1 MKNEICSTNRE
12 SLKMKY
18 LIQSLNVKEVGYLVE
33 FTIENSKVEDTEERY
48 VELVVEI
55 PYYIEHWDNYEL
67 KLFYEWVY
75 LINRFVP
82 INFEFLV
89 DQWIKE
95 RKEQISTVAGILNQ
109 DLSCIED
116 IEDYNKC
123 LNLLSKDVSKN
134 REKI

>member
-1 MKNEICSTNRE
+1 
-12 SLKMKY
+12 MKY

>member
-1 MKNEICSTNRE
+1 
-12 SLKMKY
+12 MKY
-18 LIQSLNVKEVGYLVE
+18 LIQSLVLKEFGHLVE
-33 FTIENSKVEDTEERY
+33 FTVENSKAEDTEERY

-123 LNLLSKDVSKN
+123 LNLLGKDVSKN